1 MAKQYTL
8 RKNPVANI
16 EIDGRPYEVQL
27 GNVSFAIEAVKWENS
42 LKAIATGKTDPK
54 KLPRRFTELAAE
66 GRELVATLMGD
77 AAAEELV
84 GGRNA
89 LNLYRIIDVVTILS
103 DVVSSEESKQ
113 AVRALALVPETA
125 DED

>member
-1 MAKQYTL
+1 MARQYTL